1 MLRNLFQNRA
11 LRKKNVESALSEV
24 RLEGLNVSDEAL
36 RDFDEL
42 VKGNLTT
49 EEITARITARYSEND
64 Q

>member
-1 MLRNLFQNRA
+1 MLRNLFQDRA

-24 RLEGLNVSDEAL
+24 RLEGLDVSDEAL

-49 EEITARITARYSEND
+49 DEITARITARYLENG